1 MLTNTLIRSAIDLYE
16 ANTVAAI
23 RRAKAAL
30 VPAPI
35 SFSFNTSMLS
45 KEIIKALSIKIP
57 TGGRKEDADSEFIY
71 IFSLRA
77 GSKRDLQSLSEKF
90 AAARETQKISGS
102 ARSLCRLNNVHEN
115 DQILY
120 VGRSYSP
127 RERFRAHMSAN
138 ASGPYA
144 IRFSSWVTTLDLT
157 IDFHLFQFK
166 ELDNRSAQ
174 ALEDGLWDEFNP
186 LLGKRG
192 AR

>member
-1 MLTNTLIRSAIDLYE
+1 MLTNSILRSAINLYE
-16 ANTVAAI
+16 ANTLAAI
-23 RRAKAAL
+23 RLAKAAS

-35 SFSFNTSMLS
+35 SLSFNTSMLS
-45 KEIIKALSIKIP
+45 KEVIKALSIRIP
-57 TGGRKEDADSEFIY
+57 TGGRKEDTDSEFIY

-77 GSKRDLQSLSEKF
+77 CSKRDLQSLSEKF
-90 AAARETQKISGS
+90 ATARETQRISGS
-102 ARSLCRLNNVHEN
+102 ARSLCRLNGVHEN

-120 VGRSYSP
+120 IGRSYSP
-127 RERFRAHMSAN
+127 RERFRAHMSAE

-166 ELDNRSAQ
+166 ELDDGSAQ
-174 ALEDGLWDEFNP
+174 AVEDGLWDEFNP
-186 LLGKRG
+186 LLGERG